1 MLRHSP
7 CPGRA
12 IDDDEK
18 FARER
23 RGQLNVPLTLVAG
36 GNSFGPLL
44 TAMAKDLEDA
54 GAKSVATETVAG
66 SGRYLLDEKPAETT
80 ALIER
85 YASIAS
91 SDH

>member
-1 MLRHSP
+1 VHRDA
-7 CPGRA
+7 GVA
-12 IDDDEK
+12 AEK

-23 RGQLNVPLTLVAG
+23 RGRLNVPLTLVAG
-36 GNSFGPLL
+36 GNSFGALL
-44 TAMAKDLEDA
+44 TAMVKGLEDA

-66 SGRYLLDEKPAETT
+66 SGHYVLDEKPAETT

-91 SDH
+91 SHR